1 MVGVG
6 CADERNVNRRQTAP
20 QWLATVP
27 NTALLEVALILPM
40 AIPCWNSLNTP
51 LKSPLR
57 SSSVL
62 LGRVKGWSVLNR
74 SPIVGDGAQH
84 CDACDGFDPHNG

>member
-27 NTALLEVALILPM
+27 NTALLEVALMLPM
-40 AIPCWNSLNTP
+40 AIPCWNLLNTP

-74 SPIVGDGAQH
+74 SPIVGDGT
-84 CDACDGFDPHNG
+84 